1 MNYKKNWYFKY
12 IKRRKSL
19 TKKNIKENEVNLRK
33 VIKELTNKANQLNEE
48 LLQSRKRTSLLRS
61 KPTFENIDINNDIE
75 KYKLEIEKIK
85 NENAIKEKKDKE
97 EIELLEGQ
105 LSAIK
110 AQFAEKEFNKDNEIM
125 KYKNLSKKY
134 RDMLESN
141 GIIKKK

>member
-1 MNYKKNWYFKY
+1 MKNYYNQE
-12 IKRRKSL
+12 
-19 TKKNIKENEVNLRK
+19 KER
-33 VIKELTNKANQLNEE
+33 
-48 LLQSRKRTSLLRS
+48 
-61 KPTFENIDINNDIE
+61 
-75 KYKLEIEKIK
+75 YKQEIEKIK